1 MVSTHAHNKFGYPKW
16 RPRLYSCQTVVL
28 LTQWFT
34 LYFHLSLQILCK
46 TVIEVEFI
54 MAYTL
59 VKSLAVNRTKT
70 HISLPDVSAGHM
82 CKGNR

>member
-34 LYFHLSLQILCK
+34 FIFPSITANTLQDSNRDGIYNDLYASQVSSCK
-46 TVIEVEFI
+46 
-54 MAYTL
+54 
-59 VKSLAVNRTKT
+59 
-70 HISLPDVSAGHM
+70 
-82 CKGNR
+82 

>member
-1 MVSTHAHNKFGYPKW
+1 MVSTHAHNKLGYLKW

-34 LYFHLSLQILCK
+34 FIFPSITANTLQDSNSRRIYN
-46 TVIEVEFI
+46 
-54 MAYTL
+54 AYAL

-70 HISLPDVSAGHM
+70 HISLPNVSAGHM
-82 CKGNR
+82 CKADR